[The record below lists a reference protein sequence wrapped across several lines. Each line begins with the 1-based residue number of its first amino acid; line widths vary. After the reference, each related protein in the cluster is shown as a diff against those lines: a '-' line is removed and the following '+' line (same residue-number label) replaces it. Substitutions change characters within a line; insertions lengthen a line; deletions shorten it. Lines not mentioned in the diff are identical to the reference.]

1 MINLSQKNET
11 FVKIGDF
18 DINIAT
24 RLYNAVYN
32 TKQDNEIFKNQL
44 VAKNSDKKTP
54 HEVTKDSGLIL
65 SVLFDYFGFWN
76 RKKDG
81 NIKNISINDL
91 EENLLIICNFL
102 TIFYPQKTP

>member
-1 MINLSQKNET
+1 MITLSQKNET

-24 RLYNAVYN
+24 RLYNVAYKIN
-32 TKQDNEIFKNQL
+32 KDNKVFKNHL
-44 VAKNSDKKTP
+44 ASKNADKKTP
-54 HEVTKDSGLIL
+54 HEVSKDAGLVL
-65 SVLFDYFGFWN
+65 SVLFDYFGFWS
-76 RKKDG
+76 RRKDG